1 MGGRGEEWWPWPN
14 CTSDDPW
21 VMGQNW
27 HATIT
32 RGAPQHLAVDDQ
44 SGKQQ
49 SREQFIK
56 QPPVSSL
63 DSPLKERREN
73 SPAAIVCYDRHGDE
87 TVGLHCVRPRPSGSA
102 FLENKRGTRRR
113 VGNSDGYENGTKG
126 PGEREGRPKGQIG
139 QSLKRYTCTHY
150 D

>member
-1 MGGRGEEWWPWPN
+1 MKKI
-14 CTSDDPW
+14 
-21 VMGQNW
+21 
-27 HATIT
+27 AF
-32 RGAPQHLAVDDQ
+32 GARILLGLMFLAF
-44 SGKQQ
+44 GLNGFL
-49 SREQFIK
+49 QFIK

-150 D
+150 DRTAG